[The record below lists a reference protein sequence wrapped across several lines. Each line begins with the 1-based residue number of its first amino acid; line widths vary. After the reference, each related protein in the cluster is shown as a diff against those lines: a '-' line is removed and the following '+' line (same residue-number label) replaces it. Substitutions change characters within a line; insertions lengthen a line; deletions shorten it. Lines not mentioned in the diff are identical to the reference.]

1 MAIAIIITAI
11 GVFNAITFSGPML
24 ENLLNNRNRGTIN
37 AANGTIIDRKIKLN
51 TLSLAFCF
59 VHNKCISRA
68 DDTTIAS
75 AVVTIAIIIEFL
87 NAIYIL
93 KI

>member
-51 TLSLAFCF
+51 TLSLAF
-59 VHNKCISRA
+59 VLYTTNAYPAA

-87 NAIYIL
+87 NAFTY
-93 KI
+93 